1 MDAKSPVFVAVK
13 LTAAA
18 VAAAAAALF
27 AAFVVASGSLRTDI
41 RSSPA
46 VDEVDEVFGSID
58 ISIDE
63 DTVDAT
69 LQGANGF
76 RAMAGAGTVVTVD
89 AVVTAAGAAVAV
101 DVVVATVIAVVGLN
115 G

>member
-1 MDAKSPVFVAVK
+1 M
-13 LTAAA
+13 
-18 VAAAAAALF
+18 
-27 AAFVVASGSLRTDI
+27 AAFVVASGSLRTDR

-46 VDEVDEVFGSID
+46 VDEVDEVFWSIV
-58 ISIDE
+58 ISIGD

-76 RAMAGAGTVVTVD
+76 RAMAGAGAAIAVDTVVTD
-89 AVVTAAGAAVAV
+89 AGAADAV
-101 DVVVATVIAVVGLN
+101 DVAVVTVIAVVGLN